1 MDIET
6 QKTSCGGE
14 EKGGMG
20 GRCGSNNRL
29 LSAVMLD
36 LGPLTQS
43 YTE

>member
-6 QKTSCGGE
+6 QKRLVVGRKGE
-14 EKGGMG
+14 GR
-20 GRCGSNNRL
+20 GRCGSNNIL

-36 LGPLTQS
+36 PGPLTQS